1 VPPASCAWTM
11 TSSSLRLRAAARAG
25 RSPCRAGIMTRCH
38 GALILAFAR
47 WQDPSRGE
55 GVAMPTVWNHF
66 EGAFALA
73 LRKEIL
79 LRYVPLTVRLASAL
93 REHHHLRGA
102 RVLCQENGAPLTQ
115 RLVQGWVLRPA
126 RSIGLRNV
134 GVHVLRHTFCSHL
147 AMRGGAARAIQELAG
162 HRDLVATQ
170 RYMHL
175 VPLRSKARFVC

>member
-1 VPPASCAWTM
+1 MDNDVIEPSLAGC
-11 TSSSLRLRAAARAG
+11 SSSRSITMPGRHHDSLPRSAHLGFRSLARSIERRRGGDANGLEPLRRRLRA
-25 RSPCRAGIMTRCH
+25 
-38 GALILAFAR
+38 GAPER
-47 WQDPSRGE
+47 DS
-55 GVAMPTVWNHF
+55 V
-66 EGAFALA
+66 A
-73 LRKEIL
+73 LRASD
-79 LRYVPLTVRLASAL
+79 RPLGIGSPRTSSPSW
-93 REHHHLRGA
+93 GA
-102 RVLCQENGAPLTQ
+102 GLCQENGPPLTQ

-175 VPLRSKARFVC
+175 VPLRSKARFVY